1 VVSGE
6 VADLM
11 LVCSRRLPLDD
22 ARVEVTGDRALME
35 HWLARMAF

>member
-6 VADLM
+6 AADLM
-11 LVCSRRLPLDD
+11 LVCSRRLSLGDS
-22 ARVEVTGDRALME
+22 RVEIAGDRALVD